1 MARNAARGRFSRGWL
16 DWLDGGRDA
25 SFGVV
30 RRARRGRAAGR
41 RPQYA
46 RISFSYRALEL
57 FLVGGLLATVWLA
70 FLGWLASSGQ
80 AWVLTAGV
88 GGIAVAS
95 ALLILPLER
104 LRARASGATRH
115 LLNLG
120 VLAALAFVVWRVPLG
135 SALDSLN
142 ELVASERATEV
153 RVIRHQV
160 YAAYRRMNLD
170 AERKILER
178 AEVFAPTI
186 EAAAHAFEVDPELL
200 VGIAAAESSFYPRD
214 SRDGG
219 RGLFQITAVP
229 PAAVAAAR
237 RALGGVEID
246 SLNQRHN
253 AFLAAATLA
262 TYREQMRGDVFLT
275 LLAYNIGPRNGGL
288 ETIMKQYGA
297 RNFAQVQPYLQNA
310 PRDYPVRV
318 LSGALAYRVW
328 LKLHALPRFEDGDS
342 ARQIQRL
349 GIPGLDSETSLIS
362 ERSAAPRAGS

>member
-1 MARNAARGRFSRGWL
+1 VARNAARGRFGHGLL
-16 DWLDGGRDA
+16 DWLAWSRDGPFGAVGRM
-25 SFGVV
+25 G
-30 RRARRGRAAGR
+30 RARGPR
-41 RPQYA
+41 RRSQRT

-70 FLGWLASSGQ
+70 LLGWLAGSGQ

-88 GGIAVAS
+88 GGIAIAS

-104 LRARASGATRH
+104 LRARASRGVRH

-120 VLAALAFVVWRVPLG
+120 VLAALLFLVWRVPLG
-135 SALDSLN
+135 DALDSLN

-160 YAAYRRMNLD
+160 YAAYRRMNLE
-170 AERKILER
+170 AERKVLER

-186 EAAAHAFEVDPELL
+186 EAAARAFEVDPELL

-229 PAAVAAAR
+229 PAALAAAR

-246 SLNQRHN
+246 ALNQRHN

-262 TYREQMRGDVFLT
+262 TYREQMHGDLFLT

-288 ETIMKQYGA
+288 ETAMKQYGA

-318 LSGALAYRVW
+318 LAGALAYRVW
-328 LKLHALPRFEDGDS
+328 LKLHALPRFEEADA

-349 GIPGLDSETSLIS
+349 GIPGLDSEPSLLS
-362 ERSAAPRAGS
+362 ERSAAPREGS